1 MIPKTK
7 IKTAVKKSATKPVT
21 KPVKKIGEP
30 LASAK
35 RLADATNSDQHHLAQ
50 VTKLALALFD
60 KLPDLHG
67 LGARERLL
75 LEITAIL
82 HDIGW
87 SRTTD
92 GGHHKHSRD
101 MILEAELPG
110 LTEDERTLCALIARY
125 HNKAEPDVKQHKG
138 FAALKKK
145 ERALVSWLAAILRVA
160 DGLDCT
166 HRCAVRI
173 GECELGRKRLT
184 ISLAARGECAGEIS
198 GAEKKSGLLA
208 RMADRELVFRLCS

>member
-7 IKTAVKKSATKPVT
+7 AKTAVKKSVT

-35 RLADATNSDQHHLAQ
+35 RLADATNSDQHHMAQ

-60 KLPDLHG
+60 KLMDLHG
-67 LGARERLL
+67 LGARDRLL
-75 LEITAIL
+75 LEITGML

-110 LTEDERTLCALIARY
+110 LTDDERTLCALIARY
-125 HNKAEPDVKQHKG
+125 HNKAEPDVSRHKG

-166 HRCAVRI
+166 HRGAVRI
-173 GECELGRKRLT
+173 GDCELGRKRLT
-184 ISLAARGECAGEIS
+184 ISLMARGECAGEIS
-198 GAEKKSGLLA
+198 GAEKKSRLLG
-208 RMADRELVFRLCS
+208 RMSDRELVFRLCS

>member
-7 IKTAVKKSATKPVT
+7 AKTTAKKTSA
-21 KPVKKIGEP
+21 KPVKKVGEP

-35 RLADATNSDQHHLAQ
+35 RLADVTNSDQHHLAQ

-125 HNKAEPDVKQHKG
+125 HNKAEPDVTQHKG

-145 ERALVSWLAAILRVA
+145 ERTLVSWLAAILRVA

-184 ISLAARGECAGEIS
+184 ISLAARGECTGEII
-198 GAEKKSGLLA
+198 GAEKKSRLLA

>member
-7 IKTAVKKSATKPVT
+7 AKTAVKRTVT

-35 RLADATNSDQHHLAQ
+35 RLADATNPDRHHMAQ

-60 KLPDLHG
+60 KLMDLHG
-67 LGARERLL
+67 LGARDRLL
-75 LEITAIL
+75 LEITALL

-110 LTEDERTLCALIARY
+110 LTEGERTLCALIARY
-125 HNKAEPDVKQHKG
+125 HNKAEPDVSRHKG

-173 GECELGRKRLT
+173 GDCELSRKRLT
-184 ISLAARGECAGEIS
+184 ISLAARGESAAEIS
-198 GAEKKSGLLA
+198 GAENKSSLLG

>member
-1 MIPKTK
+1 MIPKAK
-7 IKTAVKKSATKPVT
+7 AKTTVKRTVT
-21 KPVKKIGEP
+21 RAVKKIGEP

-35 RLADATNSDQHHLAQ
+35 RLAGATNSDQHHMAQ

-60 KLPDLHG
+60 KLTDLHG
-67 LGARERLL
+67 LGERERLL
-75 LEITAIL
+75 LEVTAML

-101 MILEAELPG
+101 MILDAELPG
-110 LTEDERTLCALIARY
+110 LTEDERTICALTARY
-125 HNKAEPDVKQHKG
+125 HNKAEPDVKRHKG
-138 FAALKKK
+138 FAALKKSD
-145 ERALVSWLAAILRVA
+145 RTLVCWLAAILRVA

-166 HRCAVRI
+166 HRGTVRI
-173 GECELGRKRLT
+173 GECELSRKRLT
-184 ISLAARGECAGEIS
+184 ITLVARDECTGEIS
-198 GAEKKSGLLA
+198 GAEKKSCLLV

>member
-7 IKTAVKKSATKPVT
+7 AKTAVKKPAAKPAR
-21 KPVKKIGEP
+21 KIAEP
-30 LASAK
+30 LASVM
-35 RLADATNSDQHHLAQ
+35 RLADATNSDRHHMAQ

-60 KLPDLHG
+60 KLTDLHG
-67 LGARERLL
+67 LGVRERLL
-75 LEITAIL
+75 LEITAML

-110 LTEDERTLCALIARY
+110 LTEDERALCAQVARY
-125 HNKAEPDVKQHKG
+125 HNKAEPDASRHKG
-138 FAALKKK
+138 FAALKKRD
-145 ERALVSWLAAILRVA
+145 RALVCWLAAILRVA

-166 HRCAVRI
+166 HRGAVRI
-173 GECELGRKRLT
+173 GGCELGRKRLT
-184 ISLAARGECAGEIS
+184 ISLTARGECAAEIT
-198 GAEKKSGLLA
+198 GAENKSKLLA
-208 RMADRELVFRLCS
+208 RMVDRELVFQQCS

>member
-7 IKTAVKKSATKPVT
+7 AKTAVKRTVT

-35 RLADATNSDQHHLAQ
+35 RLADATDPDRRHTAQ

-60 KLPDLHG
+60 KLMDLHG
-67 LGARERLL
+67 LAARERIL
-75 LEITAIL
+75 LEITALL

-125 HNKAEPDVKQHKG
+125 HNKAEPDASRHKG

-184 ISLAARGECAGEIS
+184 ISLAARGESAGEIS
-198 GAEKKSGLLA
+198 GAEKKSSLLG

>member
-198 GAEKKSGLLA
+198 GAEKKSALLA

>member
-7 IKTAVKKSATKPVT
+7 VKTAVKKPVT
-21 KPVKKIGEP
+21 KVVKKIGEP

-35 RLADATNSDQHHLAQ
+35 RLADATNSDQHHMAQ

-60 KLPDLHG
+60 KLMDLHG
-67 LGARERLL
+67 LGARDRLL
-75 LEITAIL
+75 LEITAML

-110 LTEDERTLCALIARY
+110 LADDERTLCALIARY
-125 HNKAEPDVKQHKG
+125 HNKAEPDVSRHKG

-145 ERALVSWLAAILRVA
+145 ERALVCWLAAILRVA

-166 HRCAVRI
+166 HRGAVRI
-173 GECELGRKRLT
+173 GDCELGRKRLT
-184 ISLAARGECAGEIS
+184 ISLAARGECAGEIT
-198 GAEKKSGLLA
+198 GAEKKSRLLE

>member
-7 IKTAVKKSATKPVT
+7 AKTAVKKSVT

-35 RLADATNSDQHHLAQ
+35 RLADATNSDQHHMAQ

-60 KLPDLHG
+60 KLMDLHG
-67 LGARERLL
+67 LGVRDRLL
-75 LEITAIL
+75 LEITAML

-125 HNKAEPDVKQHKG
+125 HNKTEPDVKRHKG

-145 ERALVSWLAAILRVA
+145 ERTLVCWLAAILRVA

-166 HRCAVRI
+166 HRYAVRI
-173 GECELGRKRLT
+173 GDCELGRKRLT
-184 ISLAARGECAGEIS
+184 ISLAARGESAAEIS
-198 GAEKKSGLLA
+198 GAEKKSKLLE
-208 RMADRELVFRLCS
+208 RMADRELIFRLCS

>member
-7 IKTAVKKSATKPVT
+7 AKTAVKRTVAKA
-21 KPVKKIGEP
+21 VKKIGEP

-35 RLADATNSDQHHLAQ
+35 RLADATNSDRHHMAQ

-60 KLPDLHG
+60 KLMDLHG
-67 LGARERLL
+67 LGTRERLL
-75 LEITAIL
+75 LEITAML

-125 HNKAEPDVKQHKG
+125 HNKAEPDVARHKG

-145 ERALVSWLAAILRVA
+145 ERILVSWLAAILRVA

-184 ISLAARGECAGEIS
+184 ISLAARGECVGEIS
-198 GAEKKSGLLA
+198 GAEKKSKLFE

>member
-7 IKTAVKKSATKPVT
+7 AKTAVKKPVT
-21 KPVKKIGEP
+21 KAVKKIGEP

-35 RLADATNSDQHHLAQ
+35 RLADATNSDQHHMAQ

-60 KLPDLHG
+60 KLMDLHG
-67 LGARERLL
+67 LGTRDRLL
-75 LEITAIL
+75 LEITAML

-125 HNKAEPDVKQHKG
+125 HNKAEPDVSRHKG

-145 ERALVSWLAAILRVA
+145 ERALVCWLAAILRVA

-166 HRCAVRI
+166 HRGAVRI
-173 GECELGRKRLT
+173 GDCELGRKRLT

-198 GAEKKSGLLA
+198 GAEKKSRLLV

>member
-1 MIPKTK
+1 MTPDRKT
-7 IKTAVKKSATKPVT
+7 TAS
-21 KPVKKIGEP
+21 PVKPQQRKANRKIDEP

-35 RLADATNSDQHHLAQ
+35 RLAEATNSDRHHMAQ

-60 KLPDLHG
+60 KLTELHG
-67 LGARERLL
+67 LGPRERLL
-75 LEITAIL
+75 LEITAML

-110 LTEDERTLCALIARY
+110 LKKDERTLCALTARY
-125 HNKAEPDVKQHKG
+125 HNKAEPDAKRHKA
-138 FAALKKK
+138 FASLKKR
-145 ERALVSWLAAILRVA
+145 ERALVCWLAAILRVA

-166 HRCAVRI
+166 HRGAVRVE
-173 GECELGRKRLT
+173 GCELGRKRLT
-184 ISLAARGECAGEIS
+184 ITLAARDECTGEIG
-198 GAEKKSGLLA
+198 GAEKKSKLLG
-208 RMADRELVFRLCS
+208 RMVDRELLFRICS

>member
-7 IKTAVKKSATKPVT
+7 AKTAVKNPVT
-21 KPVKKIGEP
+21 KPAQKIGEP

-35 RLADATNSDQHHLAQ
+35 RLANATNSDQHHMAQ

-60 KLPDLHG
+60 KLMDLHG

-75 LEITAIL
+75 LEITAML

-125 HNKAEPDVKQHKG
+125 HNKAEPDAKRHKG

-173 GECELGRKRLT
+173 GGCELGRKRLT

-198 GAEKKSGLLA
+198 GAEKKSGLLE
-208 RMADRELVFRLCS
+208 RMADRELVFQLCS

>member
-7 IKTAVKKSATKPVT
+7 AKTAVKRTVT

-35 RLADATNSDQHHLAQ
+35 RLADATDPDRRHTAQ

-60 KLPDLHG
+60 KLMDLHG
-67 LGARERLL
+67 LAARERIL
-75 LEITAIL
+75 LEITAML

-125 HNKAEPDVKQHKG
+125 HNKAEPDASRHKG

-184 ISLAARGECAGEIS
+184 ISLAARDECAGEIS

-208 RMADRELVFRLCS
+208 RMADREMVFRLCS

>member
-7 IKTAVKKSATKPVT
+7 AKTVVKRSVT
-21 KPVKKIGEP
+21 KAVKKIGEP

-35 RLADATNSDQHHLAQ
+35 RLADATNSDRHHVAQ

-60 KLPDLHG
+60 KLMELHG
-67 LGARERLL
+67 LGARDRLL
-75 LEITAIL
+75 LEITAML

-87 SRTTD
+87 LRTTD

-125 HNKAEPDVKQHKG
+125 HNKAEPDVSRHKG

-145 ERALVSWLAAILRVA
+145 ERTLVSWLAAILRVA

-173 GECELGRKRLT
+173 GDCELSPKRLT
-184 ISLAARGECAGEIS
+184 ISLAARGESAGEIS

-208 RMADRELVFRLCS
+208 RIADRELVFRLCS

>member
-1 MIPKTK
+1 MNPKAK
-7 IKTAVKKSATKPVT
+7 VKKAAKRSVT
-21 KPVKKIGEP
+21 KPVQKVGEP

-35 RLADATNSDQHHLAQ
+35 RLADTTNSDRHHMAQ

-60 KLPDLHG
+60 KLTELHG
-67 LGARERLL
+67 LGARERIF
-75 LEITAIL
+75 LEVTSML

-101 MILEAELPG
+101 MILQAELPG

-125 HNKAEPDVKQHKG
+125 HNKAEPDASRHKG
-138 FAALKKK
+138 FSALKKK
-145 ERALVSWLAAILRVA
+145 ERILVSWLAAILRVA

-166 HRCAVRI
+166 HRCAVRL
-173 GECELGRKRLT
+173 GDCELGRKRLT
-184 ISLAARGECAGEIS
+184 ISIAARGDCAGEIS

>member
-7 IKTAVKKSATKPVT
+7 ARTAVKKSVT

-35 RLADATNSDQHHLAQ
+35 RLADATNSDRRHMAQ

-60 KLPDLHG
+60 KLMDLHG

-75 LEITAIL
+75 LEITAML

-125 HNKAEPDVKQHKG
+125 HNKAEPDVSQHKG
-138 FAALKKK
+138 FAALKKR

-173 GECELGRKRLT
+173 GGCELGRKRLT
-184 ISLAARGECAGEIS
+184 ISLAAQGESAAEIS
-198 GAEKKSGLLA
+198 GAEKKSSLLG

>member
-7 IKTAVKKSATKPVT
+7 AKTAVKKSATKA
-21 KPVKKIGEP
+21 VKKIGEP

-35 RLADATNSDQHHLAQ
+35 RLADATNSDRHHMAQ

-60 KLPDLHG
+60 KLVEIHG

-75 LEITAIL
+75 LEITALL

-110 LTEDERTLCALIARY
+110 LTKEERTLCALTARY
-125 HNKAEPDVKQHKG
+125 HTKAEPDVKRHKG
-138 FAALKKK
+138 FAALKKRD
-145 ERALVSWLAAILRVA
+145 RALVCWLAAILRVA

-166 HRCAVRI
+166 HRGAIRI

-184 ISLAARGECAGEIS
+184 ISLAGRGECAGEIS

-208 RMADRELVFRLCS
+208 RMADREVVFRLCS

>member
-1 MIPKTK
+1 MSPKTK
-7 IKTAVKKSATKPVT
+7 AETATEKKPITRTA
-21 KPVKKIGEP
+21 KKIGEP

-35 RLADATNSDQHHLAQ
+35 RLADATNSDQHHMAH

-60 KLPDLHG
+60 KLTDLHG
-67 LGARERLL
+67 MGDRERLL
-75 LEITAIL
+75 LEVTTML

-110 LTEDERTLCALIARY
+110 LTEDERTLCAQIARY
-125 HNKAEPDVKQHKG
+125 HNKAEPDKSRHKG

-145 ERALVSWLAAILRVA
+145 ERAIVSWLAGILRAA

-166 HRCAVRI
+166 HRGAVGIRD
-173 GECELGRKRLT
+173 CELAKKRLT
-184 ISLAARGECAGEIS
+184 ISLAGRGDCGAEIS
-198 GAEKKSGLLA
+198 GAEKKSKLLG
-208 RMADRELVFRLCS
+208 RMVDRELVFRLCS

>member
-7 IKTAVKKSATKPVT
+7 AKKAVKKSAA

-35 RLADATNSDQHHLAQ
+35 RLADATNSDRRHMAQ

-60 KLPDLHG
+60 KLLDLHG
-67 LGARERLL
+67 LGVRERLL
-75 LEITAIL
+75 LEITAML

-110 LTEDERTLCALIARY
+110 LTEDERSLCALTARY
-125 HNKAEPDVKQHKG
+125 HNKAEPDAKRHKG
-138 FAALKKK
+138 FASLKKK

-166 HRCAVRI
+166 HRCTVRI
-173 GECELGRKRLT
+173 GECEVGRKRLT
-184 ISLAARGECAGEIS
+184 ISITARGECAGEIS
-198 GAEKKSGLLA
+198 GAEKKSRLLG
-208 RMADRELVFRLCS
+208 RMADRELVFRLCT

>member
-7 IKTAVKKSATKPVT
+7 AKTAVKKLVKKPAQ
-21 KPVKKIGEP
+21 KIGEP

-35 RLADATNSDQHHLAQ
+35 RLADATNSDQHHMAH

-60 KLPDLHG
+60 KLTDLHD

-75 LEITAIL
+75 LQVTAML

-101 MILEAELPG
+101 MILQAELPG
-110 LTEDERTLCALIARY
+110 LTEDERTLCAQIARY
-125 HNKAEPDVKQHKG
+125 HNKAEPDASRHKG

-166 HRCAVRI
+166 HRGAVRI
-173 GECELGRKRLT
+173 GTCELGRKRLT
-184 ISLAARGECAGEIS
+184 ISLTSRGECTGEIS
-198 GAEKKSGLLA
+198 GAEKKSKLLG
-208 RMADRELVFRLCS
+208 RMVDRELVFRLCS

>member
-1 MIPKTK
+1 MTPTAKA
-7 IKTAVKKSATKPVT
+7 KTAAKKPPTKAVR
-21 KPVKKIGEP
+21 KIDEP

-35 RLADATNSDQHHLAQ
+35 RLADTTNSDRHHMAQ

-60 KLPDLHG
+60 KLMDVHG
-67 LGARERLL
+67 LGSRERLL
-75 LEITAIL
+75 LEITAML

-87 SRTTD
+87 SRTTN

-110 LTEDERTLCALIARY
+110 LTEDERTLCAQVARY
-125 HNKAEPDVKQHKG
+125 HNKAEPDVKRHKG

-173 GECELGRKRLT
+173 AGCENARKRLT

-198 GAEKKSGLLA
+198 GAEKKSRLLA
-208 RMADRELVFRLCS
+208 RMADRELVLRLCS

>member
-1 MIPKTK
+1 MTPTTK
-7 IKTAVKKSATKPVT
+7 AKTAAKKSPTKAVR
-21 KPVKKIGEP
+21 KIDEP

-35 RLADATNSDQHHLAQ
+35 RLADATNSDRHHMAQ

-60 KLPDLHG
+60 KLMDVHG
-67 LGARERLL
+67 LGSRERLL
-75 LEITAIL
+75 LEITAML

-87 SRTTD
+87 SRTTN

-110 LTEDERTLCALIARY
+110 LTEDERTLCAQVARY
-125 HNKAEPDVKQHKG
+125 HNNAEPDVKRHKG

-166 HRCAVRI
+166 HRGAVRI
-173 GECELGRKRLT
+173 GNCELDQKRLI
-184 ISLAARGECAGEIS
+184 ISLSARGECAGELS
-198 GAEKKSGLLA
+198 GAEKKSRLLG
-208 RMADRELVFRLCS
+208 RMADRELVFRSCS

>member
-7 IKTAVKKSATKPVT
+7 AKTAVKK
-21 KPVKKIGEP
+21 PVKKPAQKIGEP

-35 RLADATNSDQHHLAQ
+35 RLADATNSDQHHMAQ

-60 KLPDLHG
+60 KLTDLHG
-67 LGARERLL
+67 LGARGRLL
-75 LEITAIL
+75 LEVTAML

-101 MILEAELPG
+101 MILQAELPG
-110 LTEDERTLCALIARY
+110 LTEDERTLCAQIARY
-125 HNKAEPDVKQHKG
+125 HNKAEPDASRHKG

-145 ERALVSWLAAILRVA
+145 DRALVSWLAALLRVA

-166 HRCAVRI
+166 HRGAVRI
-173 GECELGRKRLT
+173 GACELGRKRLT
-184 ISLAARGECAGEIS
+184 ISLASRGECAGEIS
-198 GAEKKSGLLA
+198 GAEKKSKLLG
-208 RMADRELVFRLCS
+208 RMVDRELVFRLCS

>member
-7 IKTAVKKSATKPVT
+7 ARTAVKKSVT

-35 RLADATNSDQHHLAQ
+35 RLADATDPDRRHTAQ

-60 KLPDLHG
+60 KLMDLHG
-67 LGARERLL
+67 LAARERIL
-75 LEITAIL
+75 LEITAML

-125 HNKAEPDVKQHKG
+125 HNKAEPDVSQHKG
-138 FAALKKK
+138 FAALKKT

-173 GECELGRKRLT
+173 GECELSRKRLT
-184 ISLAARGECAGEIS
+184 ISLAARGESAGEIS

>member
-184 ISLAARGECAGEIS
+184 ISLAARGECVGEIS
-198 GAEKKSGLLA
+198 GAEKKSKLFE